1 MVTDCGRCR
10 VSVHGFVEIE
20 TLDAWPNV
28 KVRAVPLGL
37 VACFVLTGLGCEQA
51 WVERAMERPAVKAGM
66 QVP

>member
-1 MVTDCGRCR
+1 M
-10 VSVHGFVEIE
+10 HGYVEIE
-20 TLDAWPNV
+20 TLDEWPNV

-37 VACFVLTGLGCEQA
+37 AVALCFVLTGLDCEQA